1 MRSTIFRNY
10 WTFCRRGS
18 RLLWAVTLTSCLSP
32 GSSYLTV
39 HQPWDRI
46 FQRSSF
52 GGAADI
58 IGTELNAPSFTLFAN
73 GVMVGYRYADNKRQ
87 LVSKRLS
94 KDEFLNLY
102 HAISLAMLFNELD
115 SATVAERRSNLSL
128 KDAPTTRFVFYSRAL
143 EVKGLGLYR
152 QSPSADTLKAFNH
165 ELDRIMLDARQLF
178 RADSV
183 RLYVKKVSGGD
194 PSAWPVWPLENV
206 RLDSIYRHDIS
217 FYEPNTDENSEFF
230 SGDTAMRIQGVIEQ
244 TSIYQKFSHGGNV
257 YAVGYR
263 PLVK

>member
-1 MRSTIFRNY
+1 MKSKIFRNC
-10 WTFCRRGS
+10 WISCRCGC
-18 RLLWAVTLTSCLSP
+18 RLAWMSILASCMSP
-32 GSSYLTV
+32 GTSYLTV

-58 IGTELNAPSFTLFAN
+58 IGTELNAPSFTLYAN

-87 LVSKRLS
+87 LVFKRLS
-94 KDEFLNLY
+94 RDEFLNLY
-102 HAISLAMLFNELD
+102 HAVSLAMLFNELD

-152 QSPSADTLKAFNH
+152 QSPAADTLEAFSH

-183 RLYVKKVSGGD
+183 RLYVKKASVGD
-194 PSAWPVWPLENV
+194 TSAWPIWPLENV
-206 RLDSIYRHDIS
+206 RLDSIYRRDIS
-217 FYEPNTDENSEFF
+217 LYEPNSDENSRLF
-230 SGDTAMRIQGVIEQ
+230 SGDDARRIQNTIEQ
-244 TSIYQKFSHGGNV
+244 ASIYQKFSYGGSI

-263 PLVK
+263 PLVR